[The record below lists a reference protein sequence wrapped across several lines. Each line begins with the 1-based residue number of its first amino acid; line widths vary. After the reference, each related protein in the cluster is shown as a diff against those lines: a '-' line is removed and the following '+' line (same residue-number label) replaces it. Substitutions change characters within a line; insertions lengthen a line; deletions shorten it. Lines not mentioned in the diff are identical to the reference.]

1 MKNDNKEEKRE
12 LLILRHGKSDWDK
25 TVDDYHRPL
34 KNRGKRGAQRIGIWL
49 AQNNLVPDAV
59 ISSPAERAKITAEK
73 VCKAMG
79 FVKKDIC
86 FEKSVYLAGVNDLLA
101 VLGHCSSNSKRVM
114 LVGHNPGLEE
124 LLLYLCGPITVLEDG
139 KLLPT
144 ATLARLEMPADWS
157 KLGAGQA
164 KLLSITRASTLPK
177 DFPYPLPNSEER
189 RDRPAYYY
197 TQSAVIPYRI
207 NNKQIEILIVSSSNN
222 HHWVVPKGIK
232 DPALTPQESAAKEA
246 WEEAGVEGKVG
257 DVSLGHYTYKK
268 WGAACTVDVYPME
281 VTRLI
286 SEDAWQESHRG
297 REWVTPNEAVQRLKQ
312 TEMAPLV
319 GQLVNELLSRFGLV

>member
-1 MKNDNKEEKRE
+1 MKYDNKEVKRE
-12 LLILRHGKSDWDK
+12 LLIFRHGKSDWDK
-25 TVDDYHRPL
+25 STDDYHRPL

-49 AQNNLVPDAV
+49 AQNNLVPDAI
-59 ISSPAERAKITAEK
+59 ISSPAERAKVTAEK
-73 VCKAMG
+73 ACKAMG

-101 VLGHCSSNSKRVM
+101 VLGHCSPNLKKVM

-124 LLLYLCGPITVLEDG
+124 LLLYLCGSIIVPDDG

-157 KLGAGQA
+157 KLGSGQA

-177 DFPYPLPNSEER
+177 DFPYPVSNSEER

-197 TQSAVIPYRI
+197 TQSAVIPYRV
-207 NNKQIEILIVSSSNN
+207 NHKQIEILIVSSSNN
-222 HHWVVPKGIK
+222 NHWVVPKGIK
-232 DPALTPQESAAKEA
+232 DPGLTPQESAAKEA

-257 DVSLGHYTYKK
+257 DASLGHYTYQK

-281 VTRLI
+281 VTRCI
-286 SEDAWQESHRG
+286 SEDEWQESHRG
-297 REWVTPNEAVQRLKQ
+297 REWVTPKEAAQCLKHS
-312 TEMAPLV
+312 ELAPMVDL
-319 GQLVNELLSRFGLV
+319 LANELLSKIGSV